1 MNKFILSVFAIVLT
15 LSSCSSDKSNSQS
28 TEQTATSA
36 TVVNLSAKEFSD
48 KSPSGTILDVR
59 TPGEVA
65 QGKIDGAVV
74 IDFYQSDFLDQVS
87 KISKDQE
94 IYIYCAVGARSEEAA
109 RMLLQQG
116 YTKVYHLQGGIQSW
130 YQSGFP
136 ISQ

>member
-36 TVVNLSAKEFSD
+36 TVVNLSAKEFSE